1 MYLSITGNISPFQG
15 FSAALIYTQGCVALH
30 PGLLHFTPLGFRIM
44 RNQKF
49 QLLVIIGIVFLV
61 SSIAFTQSKKKPPLP
76 KTFPAHSSTMDDEEY
91 AVYSAALKELYGG
104 NPTAL
109 ENQVSGCTGVGNNKE
124 GEASWQKSL
133 DGLSGKLKKLSPK
146 TIADFKSKSQLCRA
160 LEAKFN
166 SSVKL
171 ISKQERRAIFSGK
184 DMRKSWAAFNKKFP
198 GANGYVIVSNVGFNE
213 DRTQALV
220 DISNKCGDKCGAEQ
234 FILLSKTNGSW
245 AVIGMHLLWKL

>member
-1 MYLSITGNISPFQG
+1 
-15 FSAALIYTQGCVALH
+15 
-30 PGLLHFTPLGFRIM
+30 M

-49 QLLVIIGIVFLV
+49 QWLVIISIVLSLGSV
-61 SSIAFTQSKKKPPLP
+61 SFTQSKKKPSSPKLSPASSLP
-76 KTFPAHSSTMDDEEY
+76 TNDEDY
-91 AVYSAALKELYGG
+91 AVYSAALKELFGG
-104 NPTAL
+104 NPIAL

-146 TIADFKSKSQLCRA
+146 TIADFKSKSQLCRT

-166 SSVKL
+166 PSVKL

-198 GANGYVIVSNVGFNE
+198 GTNGYVIVSNVGFNE

-234 FILLSKTNGSW
+234 FVLLLKVGGIWTVS
-245 AVIGMHLLWKL
+245 GMNIVWQL